1 MREGGVIGEE
11 WGGRAGVQA
20 WQAPGRR
27 GGGPS
32 LRGS

>member
-1 MREGGVIGEE
+1 MREGGVIGEG
-11 WGGRAGVQA
+11 GGRAGVQA
-20 WQAPGRR
+20 WQAPGRG